1 MTRPGARRACAAA
14 MAALTA
20 CAYNSDYVPPVD
32 GRARVVAIDG
42 TAQALVPA
50 QPSCVEAL
58 ESALEAG
65 ALPVPEPVLA
75 PAPGTYVEV
84 VLSEPDPGHAPHL
97 RAHGPP
103 VHPHPRVHPSRPVHA
118 ARPAARHSAGR
129 AAVSSMS
136 ENENLAIV
144 AAVMALVTLPVV
156 AVALASAQP
165 GNASEIADA
174 IDRVNAFNDLSRLAG
189 SPCAPPL
196 APPPPPPLPADAPS
210 PPVPAAR
217 EEPPLSPA
225 APALSPAPTA
235 EGVP

>member
-1 MTRPGARRACAAA
+1 MTGPGARRACAAA

-32 GRARVVAIDG
+32 GRARIVAING

-50 QPSCVEAL
+50 LPSCVEAM

-65 ALPVPEPVLA
+65 APPVPEPLLA
-75 PAPGTYVEV
+75 PAPATYVEV
-84 VLSEPDPGHAPHL
+84 ALAQPDPGHAPPHL

-103 VHPHPRVHPSRPVHA
+103 VHPPRSVHPSRPVHA

-129 AAVSSMS
+129 AVSSMS

-144 AAVMALVTLPVV
+144 AAVMALVTLPAV

-165 GNASEIADA
+165 GDPSEIADA
-174 IDRVNAFNDLSRLAG
+174 IDRVNAFNDLSRLPG
-189 SPCAPPL
+189 SPCA
-196 APPPPPPLPADAPS
+196 PPPPPLPAVAPAPPAPAAPEAPPIS
-210 PPVPAAR
+210 PPP
-217 EEPPLSPA
+217 

>member
-20 CAYNSDYVPPVD
+20 CAYNSDYVPPAD
-32 GRARVVAIDG
+32 GRARIVAING

-50 QPSCVEAL
+50 QASCVEAM

-75 PAPGTYVEV
+75 SAPATYVEV
-84 VLSEPDPGHAPHL
+84 ALVQPHPGHAPHL

-103 VHPHPRVHPSRPVHA
+103 VHSPRSVHPSRPVHA

-144 AAVMALVTLPVV
+144 AAVMALVTLPAV

-165 GNASEIADA
+165 GDASEIADA
-174 IDRVNAFNDLSRLAG
+174 IDRVNAFNDLSRLPG
-189 SPCAPPL
+189 SPCA
-196 APPPPPPLPADAPS
+196 PPPPPLPAVAPAPPAPPAPVAPEAPPIS
-210 PPVPAAR
+210 PPP
-217 EEPPLSPA
+217 

-235 EGVP
+235 EAVP